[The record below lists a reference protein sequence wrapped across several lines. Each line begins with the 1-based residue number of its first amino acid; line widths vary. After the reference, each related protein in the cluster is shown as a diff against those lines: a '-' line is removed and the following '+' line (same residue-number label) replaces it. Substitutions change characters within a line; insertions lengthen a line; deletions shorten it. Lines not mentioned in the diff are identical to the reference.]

1 MKHDF
6 NLLLKFLMT
15 SFLAEPGFA
24 LAKLGDILLVTP
36 LGLVTVNA
44 EKFALFC
51 EFVVAAAV
59 SVIFSI
65 SSISVTEAEYLV
77 RFVEPKPV
85 AVVCSVDDLFTCAV
99 PRSCVLPN
107 LDICKHHPAAGPH
120 YWKNFVFLF

>member
-1 MKHDF
+1 
-6 NLLLKFLMT
+6 MT
-15 SFLAEPGFA
+15 NFFAEPGLEF
-24 LAKLGDILLVTP
+24 AKLGDILFVTP

-77 RFVEPKPV
+77 RFVELKPV

-99 PRSCVLPN
+99 PRSCVLWN
-107 LDICKHHPAAGPH
+107 LDICKHPPAAGPH
-120 YWKNFVFLF
+120 YKKNLISRT